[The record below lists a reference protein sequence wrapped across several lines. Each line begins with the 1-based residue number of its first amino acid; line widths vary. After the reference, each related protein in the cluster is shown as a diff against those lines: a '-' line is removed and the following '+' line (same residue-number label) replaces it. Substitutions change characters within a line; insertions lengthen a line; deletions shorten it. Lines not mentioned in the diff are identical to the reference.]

1 MHSPQ
6 ADDQQSDVLREI
18 RTYSVPTT
26 QHRAVVGV
34 AAKALHPTVL
44 PQKVATSSVQK
55 PSLGSKQNP
64 SFVSMQKP
72 PLGKLVRSLKP
83 DHAAA
88 PGRWSDFIA
97 TDADE
102 LAANASF
109 AGHTWHSVPG
119 GIDDTD
125 EDACLVTTLD

>member
-6 ADDQQSDVLREI
+6 ADHQQADVLREI

-26 QHRAVVGV
+26 QHCAAVCV

-44 PQKVATSSVQK
+44 PQKSCNQQCAETSPWK
-55 PSLGSKQNP
+55 HTE
-64 SFVSMQKP
+64 SFFCEHAET
-72 PLGKLVRSLKP
+72 PLGKPVTSLKP

-88 PGRWSDFIA
+88 PCRWSDFIA

-119 GIDDTD
+119 GIGDTD
-125 EDACLVTTLD
+125 EDACLITSLD